1 MLVALVA
8 GLLATGTPQ
17 QGDTATFS
25 DAATA
30 ELYARARV
38 RHIRQD
44 ALVRDYRA
52 LVETR
57 IDWTAGRSR
66 FARQIALMA
75 SETLARVTW
84 QVPNDLR
91 VEVLGTRAA
100 APVFR
105 MVAGLGG
112 DAASGAEEAEQAF
125 GRELPYDRPWF
136 IPRSLGDSVHLMGIP
151 ERAALHPLASNALDH
166 YRFEITDSVRI
177 SVPGRDVRAVKM
189 RVEPKR
195 LGPSLV
201 AGDMWIDQDTGDVVR
216 LMVVFVGEF
225 LWEDVRGDT
234 PKDSAEARND
244 NKWATRFLSVEA
256 DVEYALIENRYWLPH
271 RQLLALI
278 VRIPWFSNSTMPVR
292 FVSKFTDYEVNTAP
306 DFAFAVPLDT
316 PSAPATD
323 EDADDRAGERSNKR
337 LRVAAGRASEQVGT
351 KEEQIQ
357 NGYFKVGTWG
367 DGRWE
372 MEVPPADTLWTYAW
386 DTDFKVALDQDEE
399 EHFREAL
406 VSLAKISEQLPG
418 EWVGRSQYGL
428 AWERFSDIV
437 RFNRVQGPS
446 LGLGYQWRPG
456 PEFTTVLTTAR
467 FGISDLRPTASVM
480 WRRDGPGGRLDLS
493 AYRTVHEAEPWTSG
507 LGVGNSLNATFTGH
521 DDADYH
527 LALGG
532 GLSYQWNAG
541 ALRDIQFSAQVE
553 SHRSMRTEVSGT
565 LPSLFGADGLRPNP
579 PVTEGTFLRIGLSR
593 PIAVG
598 PVTLHPGGELL
609 AGDSVRTGR
618 VWGSLSLPFA
628 VLRRTGALTL
638 RAGAARGDNLSQLAF
653 RLGGPFTV
661 RGHPYG
667 ARLAREFWSAQLDV
681 AVARSQLWAPVVFVD
696 VGDTFSSDP
705 MVGAGAGMSLLNG
718 LLRFNFSKGIRPSA
732 AVRFDLA
739 FRASR

>member
-1 MLVALVA
+1 MLAALVA

-25 DAATA
+25 DATTA

-52 LVETR
+52 LVQTR

-66 FARQIALMA
+66 FARQIALVT
-75 SETLARVTW
+75 SETLARVSW
-84 QVPNDLR
+84 RVPNDLR
-91 VEVLGTRAA
+91 IDVLGTRAA

-112 DAASGAEEAEQAF
+112 AAASGAMEAQRAF

-151 ERAALHPLASNALDH
+151 ERAALHPLASNATDH
-166 YRFEITDSVRI
+166 YRFDITDSVRI
-177 SVPGRDVRAVKM
+177 SVPGRDVRAVKLS
-189 RVEPKR
+189 VEPKH

-225 LWEDVRGDT
+225 LWEDVGGDT
-234 PKDSAEARND
+234 PEDSAKARGENEQ
-244 NKWATRFLSVEA
+244 ARRFLSVEA
-256 DVEYALIENRYWLPH
+256 DIEYALIENQYWLPH

-278 VRIPWFSNSTMPVR
+278 VRIPWFANSTMPVR
-292 FVSKFTDYEVNTAP
+292 FVSNFTDYEVNTAP
-306 DFAFAVPLDT
+306 DFTFAVPIDT
-316 PSAPATD
+316 AVAPPTD

-337 LRVAAGRASEQVGT
+337 LRVAAGRASEHEGT
-351 KEEQIQ
+351 NEERIR
-357 NGYFKVGTWG
+357 NGYFRVGLWG

-399 EHFREAL
+399 SHFRESL
-406 VSLAKISEQLPG
+406 VSLAKISEQLPA
-418 EWVGRSQYGL
+418 EWVGRSRYGL

-437 RFNRVQGPS
+437 GFNRVQGPS
-446 LGLGYQWRPG
+446 LGLGYQLQPG
-456 PEFTTVLTTAR
+456 PEFTTIHASAR

-493 AYRTVHEAEPWTSG
+493 AYRAVHEAEPWTSG
-507 LGVGNSLNATFTGH
+507 LGIGNSLNTAFTGH

-541 ALRDIQFSAQVE
+541 ALRDIQLSAHVE
-553 SHRSMRTEVSGT
+553 GHRSMRTEVSGT
-565 LPSLFGADGLRPNP
+565 LPSLFGATGMRPNP
-579 PVTEGTFLRIGLSR
+579 PVTDGTFLRTGVSR
-593 PIAVG
+593 PIAIG
-598 PVTLHPGGELL
+598 PVSLHPGGELL
-609 AGDSVRTGR
+609 VGDSVRASR
-618 VWGSLSLPFA
+618 VWSSLALPFA
-628 VLRRTGALTL
+628 VVRRTGTLTL
-638 RAGAARGDNLSQLAF
+638 RAGAARGDNLAQLAF
-653 RLGGPFTV
+653 RLGGPYTV

-667 ARLAREFWSAQLDV
+667 ARFAREFWSAQLDV
-681 AVARSQLWAPVVFVD
+681 AVTRSQLWSPVVFVD

-718 LLRFNFSKGIRPSA
+718 LVRFNFSKGIRPSA

-739 FRASR
+739 FRAPR